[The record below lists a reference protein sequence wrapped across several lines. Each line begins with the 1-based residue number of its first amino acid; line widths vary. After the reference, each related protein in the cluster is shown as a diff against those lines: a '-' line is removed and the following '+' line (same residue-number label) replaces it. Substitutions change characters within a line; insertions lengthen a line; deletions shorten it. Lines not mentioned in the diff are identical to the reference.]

1 MSSLILSRVEE
12 TGVVAIIRG
21 VDEAKIDPLVQAL
34 YDGGIRLV
42 EVTLNTAGALTAISS
57 LLEKYGE
64 VVSIG
69 AGTVLN
75 QEQALQAKVHGA
87 QFFVTPNVDKD
98 VIRIGVESNIPV
110 MSGALTPT
118 EINTA
123 YEAGATFVKVFPA
136 GLFGAQYIRE
146 IRGPLSHI
154 PLMAVGGVNLENAR
168 TFFDAGAVALG
179 LGSSLTDK
187 VALEHGAYDVI
198 AKKARAFVDLYRGA
212 RTR

>member
-1 MSSLILSRVEE
+1 MSSLILSRIEE

-21 VDEAKIDPLVQAL
+21 VDEAKIDPLVHAL

-57 LLEKYGE
+57 LLEKYGDTM
-64 VVSIG
+64 SIG

-75 QEQALQAKVHGA
+75 KEQALQAKAHGA
-87 QFFVTPNVDKD
+87 QFFVTPNVDID
-98 VIRIGVESNIPV
+98 VIRVGVESNIPV

-136 GLFGAQYIRE
+136 GLFGARYIRE

-179 LGSSLTDK
+179 LGSTLTDK
-187 VALEHGAYDVI
+187 VALDQVQNAV
-198 AKKARAFVDLYRGA
+198 
-212 RTR
+212 